1 MSAIVGPHG
10 SAFLNILWTAPNAL
24 LVEIMSEAMTGN
36 VVFWEVRLPSPGM
49 L

>member
-1 MSAIVGPHG
+1 VSAIVGPHG
-10 SAFLNILWTAPNAL
+10 SAFLNMLWTAPSAL
-24 LVEIMSEAMTGN
+24 LIEIMSEAMTGT